1 MGELSAPSRALLGII
16 RDMAKDKGRAYR
28 FTRRDIRE
36 FSGWSD
42 FQVKTHIQELTD
54 LEYLYSVTGKKGKE
68 YVYELTALEDGKP
81 FLAGLTKVEALA

>member
-1 MGELSAPSRALLGII
+1 MAEGEGP
-16 RDMAKDKGRAYR
+16 KAYR

-68 YVYELTALEDGKP
+68 YVYELAAPRGRMESPSWPG
-81 FLAGLTKVEALA
+81 